1 MKYRICYCPD
11 CGKVSEY
18 GLGVKNKC
26 SCGNDN
32 YKAWKVEEK
41 EYSCIQIDRKI
52 EEIFGEDN

>member
-18 GLGVKNKC
+18 G
-26 SCGNDN
+26 
-32 YKAWKVEEK
+32 
-41 EYSCIQIDRKI
+41 CIQIDKKI

>member
-26 SCGNDN
+26 SCGGQRTLFEADQAQGHGQG
-32 YKAWKVEEK
+32 YQDPEEDK
-41 EYSCIQIDRKI
+41 PYYS
-52 EEIFGEDN
+52 NH